1 MKTLCP
7 ALGRMS
13 LYRNRAAPGEAWF
26 SYSPTVFIKEQAQD
40 LEADVLGSFSAKV
53 FNFSGPI
60 FYICN
65 MRDIRVYLRSD
76 GRI

>member
-13 LYRNRAAPGEAWF
+13 ICRNRAAPSEAWF
-26 SYSPTVFIKEQAQD
+26 SPTVFIKEQAQD